1 MSHFTQQNSEV
12 HRYMTQDVPD
22 SLKSNS
28 SAQAIKT
35 RNRIFQLSSTS
46 QSQNSGGV
54 ILFSLPPSNYSITRG
69 SLALRCRLTV
79 TGTNLT
85 GADAAHSLSLQG
97 PGVASSAG
105 NGYALTYG
113 NGYSW
118 INRLTLYGA
127 NSAVIEQQNYCNDN
141 MNLMLIHNSNASYLQ
156 GDAQQL
162 IGVGQPLSYSGGATS
177 AQIDLVLPL
186 PLSMFN
192 SSTQDVPAYLMSS
205 PLTLQIDVASV
216 ARALYHGATA
226 TITDYSV
233 SNTYLIYQA
242 VELPAAFVEAGRIA
256 AKSSPF
262 IMNATSTLNVQVPA
276 SILSSY
282 SLGLNASSVRAAFV
296 LPSNGA
302 SYSSGTSLQY
312 IRDTGDY
319 NNTPAFNGA
328 GTNAIVFVDGNQ
340 INSAIFDTPAM
351 VFQGLKSAL
360 HHNMQGSVIYSSPS
374 MVSASLAANP
384 WLTQFYAIGWDLT
397 SFDEESSL
405 FSGTPCTT
413 LNLQLTSYGAQNPS
427 YLSTII
433 VVYDVLIAFEADG
446 TIQIRR

>member
-1 MSHFTQQNSEV
+1 
-12 HRYMTQDVPD
+12 
-22 SLKSNS
+22 
-28 SAQAIKT
+28 
-35 RNRIFQLSSTS
+35 
-46 QSQNSGGV
+46 
-54 ILFSLPPSNYSITRG
+54 
-69 SLALRCRLTV
+69 
-79 TGTNLT
+79 
-85 GADAAHSLSLQG
+85 
-97 PGVASSAG
+97 
-105 NGYALTYG
+105 
-113 NGYSW
+113 
-118 INRLTLYGA
+118 
-127 NSAVIEQQNYCNDN
+127 

-162 IGVGQPLSYSGGATS
+162 IGVGQPFSYSGGTS

-282 SLGLNASSVRAAFV
+282 SLGLNASSVRACFV

-312 IRDTGDY
+312 VRDTGDY
-319 NNTPAFNGA
+319 NNTIPFNGA

-374 MVSASLAANP
+374 MVSASLATNP

-427 YLSTII
+427 YLNTII